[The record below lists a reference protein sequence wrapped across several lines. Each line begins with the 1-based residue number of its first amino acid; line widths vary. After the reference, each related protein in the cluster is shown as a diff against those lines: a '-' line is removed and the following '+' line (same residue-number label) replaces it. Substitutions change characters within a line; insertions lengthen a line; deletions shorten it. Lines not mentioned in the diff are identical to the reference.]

1 MLPHKI
7 FFDKKFI
14 SYKIKDDSENPRKD
28 HQHKDVYFDL
38 PNYIG
43 RVAASS
49 ISVDKSKI
57 PLPLKASR

>member
-14 SYKIKDDSENPRKD
+14 SYKIKDDSENPRKEY
-28 HQHKDVYFDL
+28 QHKDVYFDL
-38 PNYIG
+38 PTYIG

-49 ISVDKSKI
+49 ISDDKI